1 MNIDKILKNEKEEL
15 GSMVD
20 DNDLDGYSHGM
31 Q

>member
-20 DNDLDGYSHGM
+20 DNDLDRYSHGM